1 MAENQIPG
9 TDIPAPPILQGL
21 RVLDLTDERGAFCGR
36 MFAELGADVIKVE
49 PIGGCPSRRIDP
61 FLDGVPGPDRSE
73 YFIAY
78 QAGKRSITLNLD
90 HADGCR
96 ALVDLASTSD
106 FVVESS
112 GHTYFEERGIG
123 YPALSEINPAII
135 YTSITA
141 FGDRG
146 PAAGWTAADIT
157 LWGAGGMMYL
167 TGLPGRPPVQ
177 ISVPQAYLHAGAEA
191 ATASMLAYF
200 ARLADGKGQRVVVDT
215 QACVVWTLMNEQAYP
230 LLHGNFLTRSGGM
243 VGSGDLA
250 RRLIFDVADGQV
262 SALMAGES
270 ARLVVEWM
278 AEEGAAPP
286 WLLAVDWTTF
296 APSRLMGGDAELLES
311 MHRSDAAIEAWLRT
325 KTKVELYEGA
335 IKRRIL
341 LAPVSTV
348 KDICEDEQLAARNY
362 FRTVFH
368 PAVGKDLTLPGGF
381 VTYSETPTRS
391 PRPAPRLGEHN
402 VEVYVD
408 LLGYSL
414 DRVRLMYAT
423 GVI

>member
-1 MAENQIPG
+1 MLE
-9 TDIPAPPILQGL
+9 GL

-49 PIGGCPSRRIDP
+49 PVGGCPTRRIDP
-61 FLDGVPGPDRSE
+61 FVDGRPGPDRSA

-90 HADGCR
+90 RVDGCR
-96 ALVDLASTSD
+96 TLADLATTAD

-112 GHTYFEERGIG
+112 GQPYFDERGVG
-123 YPALSEINPAII
+123 YAALSEINPELI
-135 YTSITA
+135 YTTITP
-141 FGDRG
+141 FGERG
-146 PAAGWTAADIT
+146 PAAAWAAADIT
-157 LWGAGGMMYL
+157 LWAAGGMMYL
-167 TGLPGRPPVQ
+167 TGVPGRPPLQ
-177 ISVPQAYLHAGAEA
+177 ISIPQAYLHAGAEA

-200 ARLADGKGQRVVVDT
+200 ARLGDGRGQRVVVDT

-230 LLHGNFLTRSGGM
+230 LLHGDYLNRSGVM
-243 VGSGDLA
+243 AGSGDLA
-250 RRLIFDVADGQV
+250 RRMIFEVADGQV
-262 SALMAGES
+262 AALLLGES

-286 WLLAVDWTTF
+286 WLLAVDWAMF
-296 APSRLMGGDAELLES
+296 APSRLMDAESGLLEL

-325 KTKVELYEGA
+325 KTKSFLYEGA

-348 KDICEDEQLAARNY
+348 QDIFDDEQLAARDY
-362 FRTVFH
+362 FRTFFH
-368 PAVGKDLTLPGGF
+368 PGAGRELTLPGPF
-381 VTYSETPTRS
+381 VRYSEVPASTLG
-391 PRPAPRLGEHN
+391 PAPRLGEHN
-402 VEVYVD
+402 LEVYVH

-414 DRVRLMYAT
+414 EKVRHMYST